1 MTLKTAQNELLV
13 IYYKIISILYRVIGT
28 IMVTYR
34 ALENKRF
41 FFKMFI
47 FTSFVYSIL
56 INNNYNNNQRELIMY
71 NYVK

>member
-1 MTLKTAQNELLV
+1 MTLKSAQSELLV
-13 IYYKIISILYRVIGT
+13 IYYKIISILYSHWNYNGYISCVRKKKI
-28 IMVTYR
+28 
-34 ALENKRF
+34 

-56 INNNYNNNQRELIMY
+56 INNNYNNYQPELIMY